1 MIALLLLLIRRDDDD
16 DDDIVIDPA
25 LSNLSLNR
33 WNALELLSAAVH
45 RIGRSSINCLNGGP
59 SERT

>member
-1 MIALLLLLIRRDDDD
+1 MIALLLLLTRRGDD
-16 DDDIVIDPA
+16 DDDIVIDPE

-33 WNALELLSAAVH
+33 WNALELLPAAVH